1 MYSLYRSPA
10 VFYKGLITVVIAL
23 YCTTATQQKFLY
35 YPMLTYSGGT
45 YRSGELCYDYSISS
59 DLAEMVK
66 LPTWISD
73 FDSHS
78 PALSEIFIFSDT
90 SIFETWL

>member
-1 MYSLYRSPA
+1 
-10 VFYKGLITVVIAL
+10 
-23 YCTTATQQKFLY
+23 
-35 YPMLTYSGGT
+35 MLTYSGGT
-45 YRSGELCYDYSISS
+45 YRSGELCYDCSISS
-59 DLAEMVK
+59 DLAEMVN